1 MSVKK
6 LIALIVVVGLLGGG
20 ACYYFFVMRP
30 NAAKQATPQT
40 TSAKAERGPIRQI
53 VPSTGRVVANL
64 DVDIKCKASGEII
77 KLPYDIS
84 DPVKKDEL
92 LVELDPVDEQRVRKK
107 ADVSLSAAKAKL
119 VIATENLKVAESTLA
134 TDKEKAAAAL
144 RSAKADRAK
153 QLLDRTVASQEEYD
167 TAQTAAIQAA
177 AELDAAKIKLDEL
190 KTQETALELKRQDV
204 KLAEVAVE
212 QENIAVDI
220 AQDRLVDTKVTA
232 PMDGVVSARNVQ
244 IGQII
249 SSAVSN
255 VGGGTT
261 VMTLSDLSRIFVLAS
276 VDETDI
282 GKVQVGQPTMIT
294 ADAFPGKFFRGKV
307 VRMATRGVNASNVV
321 TFEVK
326 IEVTSEE
333 KSLLRPEMTTNL
345 EIVAAEK
352 DDALMVPSDALMRR
366 FDKKSV
372 TVVKD
377 GGETEQ
383 RGVVTGIEDSTR
395 TEIVSGLEEG
405 ETVLVRKSAADS
417 RWAAGQRSP
426 ASAMKGMMLPGM
438 KGRR

>member
-1 MSVKK
+1 
-6 LIALIVVVGLLGGG
+6 
-20 ACYYFFVMRP
+20 
-30 NAAKQATPQT
+30 
-40 TSAKAERGPIRQI
+40 
-53 VPSTGRVVANL
+53 
-64 DVDIKCKASGEII
+64 
-77 KLPYDIS
+77 
-84 DPVKKDEL
+84 
-92 LVELDPVDEQRVRKK
+92 VELDPVDEQRVRKK

-144 RSAKADRAK
+144 RSAEARATDARTKADRAK

-417 RWAAGQRSP
+417 RWAAGQRP
-426 ASAMKGMMLPGM
+426 PGAMRGMMLPGM